1 MAKIDYL
8 VDIDLNKNQLVNARI
23 QNLST
28 APSSPV
34 EGQIYYDTDT
44 DDLRFWN
51 GSDWIAGSE
60 GDIAGVTAGTGLTG
74 GGTTGTVT
82 VNVIGGTGITANAND
97 IAIDS
102 TVVTKTGT
110 QTLTNKTLT
119 APTITGA
126 GAIAGAFTGD
136 LTGDVTGNAD
146 TVTTNANLSGHIT
159 SSGNTASLGSFT
171 VAQLSSAISNAS
183 ISGNNTGD
191 QTTVSGSSGTVTSIG
206 NLTGDITSSNRAT
219 TIGANK
225 VITSK
230 ILDANVTLAKMA
242 NLAADTIIGRANG
255 AGTGVPTA
263 LTATQLRTIINVED
277 GATADQTSVTGSSG
291 TVTSIGNLTGDVT
304 SSNRA
309 TTIGA
314 NKVITS
320 KILDA
325 NVTMAKLANI
335 ATDTFI
341 GRTAASTGVPK
352 ALSKAEALAILNV
365 ADGATV
371 DQTNVSGSA
380 GTVTSIGNLTGDI
393 TSSNRA
399 TTIASAAVHHA
410 MLHDDII
417 SGQGALTGAIADTD
431 EFLVSDAGTVKK
443 ADFSVVRD
451 AVFTDVSGDGTI
463 AAGGDLTITQS
474 SGDFTVTGDLIVSGD
489 TVTVNTATLSVEDPL
504 IALATGNGADS
515 VDIGFFGKYTDGGV
529 AKYSGL
535 FRDASGGGWKLFE
548 STGNSNESPGTGT
561 TINTTTGFSYGN
573 LKLGTIIGALTG
585 DVTGNASTATILATT
600 RSIGGVN
607 FNGSANI
614 NLPGVNS
621 AGNQNTSGSAAT
633 LTTARTIG
641 GVSFNGSANIN
652 LPGVNSAGNQSTSG
666 LAATATLAADAT
678 TLATARTIGGVS
690 FDGSANINLPGVNTA
705 GNQATSGLAATAT
718 VLATPRAINGV
729 NFNGSAPITVTAA
742 AGTLSGD
749 TLNSGVTASSLD
761 RVGALSTGTIAA
773 GFGNIDN
780 GSSTLD
786 TGAATV
792 ASLVVT
798 AAGTFGGGYGSTG
811 ATISTA
817 GVGQFNGALTTDGA
831 LTALS
836 LDIGTGGVDINGTLE
851 ANTYTLGGTNIMTGS
866 VLTTAGTISAGT
878 WQGTAINQT
887 YLVDQSGTNTGD
899 EPDADTTTK
908 GIVERATTDEALAGS
923 DTTRYV
929 TPAGLAARSYRV
941 AIGGAT
947 SVTVNHALNTR
958 DVIVQMYDVSSYET
972 VLAQVVRTDADNVE
986 VTFNTAPSA
995 GDIIVLVNKID

>member
-573 LKLGTIIGALTG
+573 LKLGTITGALTG
-585 DVTGNASTATILATT
+585 DVTGNASTAT
-600 RSIGGVN
+600 
-607 FNGSANI
+607 
-614 NLPGVNS
+614 
-621 AGNQNTSGSAAT
+621 T
-633 LTTARTIG
+633 LETA
-641 GVSFNGSANIN
+641 
-652 LPGVNSAGNQSTSG
+652 
-666 LAATATLAADAT
+666 
-678 TLATARTIGGVS
+678 
-690 FDGSANINLPGVNTA
+690 
-705 GNQATSGLAATAT
+705 
-718 VLATPRAINGV
+718 RAINGV

-749 TLNSGVTASSLD
+749 TLNSGVTSSSLD
-761 RVGALSTGTIAA
+761 RVGALGVGTIAA

-866 VLTTAGTISAGT
+866 VLTTAGTISDGT

-887 YLVDQSGTNTGD
+887 YLVGQSGTNTGD

-908 GIVERATTDEALAGS
+908 GIVERASDAEALAGS

-929 TPAGLAARSYRV
+929 TPKHLSNRSYRA

-947 SVTVNHALNTR
+947 SIAVNHGLATR
-958 DVIVQMYDVSSYET
+958 DVTVQMYDASSYET
-972 VLAQVVRTDADNVE
+972 VMAQVVRNLTTQVT
-986 VTFNTAPSA
+986 VTFNVAPSA
-995 GDIIVLVNKID
+995 GDIIILINKID